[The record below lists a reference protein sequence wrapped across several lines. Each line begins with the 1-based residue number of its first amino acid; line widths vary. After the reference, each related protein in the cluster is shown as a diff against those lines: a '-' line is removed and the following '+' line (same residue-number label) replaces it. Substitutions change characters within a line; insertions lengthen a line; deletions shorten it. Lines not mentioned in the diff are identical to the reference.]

1 MILYSY
7 CTRTVA
13 EIRVIAPDT
22 TCLAN
27 HDNAAVTTHGPQ
39 CLLSPRANSEE
50 IEFRGD
56 RMVVLQGHVRLR
68 ARCMTGWSYF
78 RMHATV
84 AWVSASR
91 IKPSDGTGYG
101 AVLVSVGPLGATSP
115 PRARLHSSLCHRERA
130 VSLARQQ
137 CWWESRGDGPLQNK
151 INVKGYAR

>member
-1 MILYSY
+1 MGRTVTMILYSY

-56 RMVVLQGHVRLR
+56 RMVVCRG
-68 ARCMTGWSYF
+68 MS
-78 RMHATV
+78 
-84 AWVSASR
+84 
-91 IKPSDGTGYG
+91 GYEQD
-101 AVLVSVGPLGATSP
+101 A
-115 PRARLHSSLCHRERA
+115 
-130 VSLARQQ
+130 
-137 CWWESRGDGPLQNK
+137 
-151 INVKGYAR
+151 